1 MSIQRR
7 VLLLLAAAIL
17 TTSALP
23 AQTMAAPRPTP
34 ADSARFTG
42 ETRVY
47 LLRGLLNVFSL
58 GMDTLAEK
66 LNAGGIRAEVHPH
79 DSWSAIASRIAEDY
93 RRGQSGQIVL
103 IGHSLG
109 ADVLFQLA
117 ERLDSDG
124 VPVRLVVSFDPT
136 NSYAVPKNVD
146 YMLNLYQHN
155 GFGRRVAAGPGFR
168 GELVNMDLSHDK
180 SIDHTSIDKSPA
192 LHNLVISKI
201 RAVTAPGAQKRK
213 PVRRK
218 QGLNLDVWGEWPP
231 LWSCTAV

>member
-1 MSIQRR
+1 MMTMRR
-7 VLLLLAAAIL
+7 FFLLLLAATVL
-17 TTSALP
+17 GTSSLVA
-23 AQTMAAPRPTP
+23 TAAPRPAP
-34 ADSARFTG
+34 ENARVGG
-42 ETRVY
+42 EPRVY

-79 DSWSAIASRIAEDY
+79 DSWYAVAGRIADDY
-93 RRGQSGQIVL
+93 RRGQRGPVVL

-146 YMLNLYQHN
+146 FMLNLYQHN
-155 GFGRRVAAGPGFR
+155 GFGRRVAAGPGFK
-168 GELVNMDLSHDK
+168 GELNNMDLSSDR

-192 LHNLVISKI
+192 LHALVIAKI
-201 RAVTAPGAQKRK
+201 RAVMAPGVQKRK
-213 PVRRK
+213 PVSRK
-218 QGLNLDVWGEWPP
+218 Q
-231 LWSCTAV
+231 